1 MLIQYLVLIFT
12 CSHWKPHVT
21 KKRKERV
28 RGVSMKYIPCQAAG
42 SERTLPWYVDRW
54 MDSPGYGVQRRPGSL
69 LDGRRRSL
77 SSPRRKNRVS
87 LTFDS
92 RNMPASSIIII
103 HTIPSH
109 AIPPSIPSPI
119 PIAYI
124 SPSNAEYGIPATR
137 DGSLYL
143 PASWDSYAATYL
155 PTYAMPR
162 QKTLGG
168 VPSTHILETNTNK
181 IVISFPTTT

>member
-12 CSHWKPHVT
+12 SSHWKPHVT

-103 HTIPSH
+103 HTIPCHTTLHSFTHSH
-109 AIPPSIPSPI
+109 C
-119 PIAYI
+119 
-124 SPSNAEYGIPATR
+124 
-137 DGSLYL
+137 LYL
-143 PASWDSYAATYL
+143 PEQRGIWDSCYPGRVSL
-155 PTYAMPR
+155 PTC
-162 QKTLGG
+162 
-168 VPSTHILETNTNK
+168 
-181 IVISFPTTT
+181 

>member
-12 CSHWKPHVT
+12 SSHWKPHVT

-28 RGVSMKYIPCQAAG
+28 RGVSMKYVPCQAAG

-109 AIPPSIPSPI
+109 PMPYHPPFLHPFPLL
-119 PIAYI
+119 I
-124 SPSNAEYGIPATR
+124 SPRATR
-137 DGSLYL
+137 NMGFLL
-143 PASWDSYAATYL
+143 PGTGLSTYL
-155 PTYAMPR
+155 LAGTPTLLLTCR
-162 QKTLGG
+162 HTQCQDKRL
-168 VPSTHILETNTNK
+168 
-181 IVISFPTTT
+181 